1 MQNDT
6 ATPLGIPP
14 GIPLAVDLD
23 GTLVQGDTLYEL
35 FFACLRR
42 RPLALL
48 LVPLWLLEGKAG
60 LKRRLAEA
68 VDAHGLVLLYHA
80 TVIAWLREQHAA
92 GRRIIL
98 ATAAD
103 RSVAD
108 AVAAELGVFESV
120 LATEGGHN
128 LRGRAKADALVAR
141 YGLNGFDYAGND
153 SHDLP
158 VWRVARQAIVVAPE
172 GASIVARARAE
183 AREVVHLVVPGVS
196 ARAALRAMR
205 PHQWAKNVL
214 VFVPVVAA
222 HRFTEIAVLAEA
234 AAAFIAMGL
243 VASAGYVANDL
254 LDLQADRAH
263 PRKRNRPLASGAL
276 AVPHGPLLA
285 AGLLAAGLGIAAVV
299 SLALALWVLFYLCL
313 TLTYSLWL
321 KQKVLIDVFV
331 LAGLYTHRILAG
343 AIATLIAPSFW
354 LLSLSM
360 FFFLSLAMLKRYSE
374 LIDLARSAAERGVA
388 VKTRGYRAED
398 TETLIS
404 LGAASGFSA
413 VFVLALYIDS
423 PNVRALYQTPE
434 IFWLWCPLLLYWL
447 SRMWV
452 GARRG
457 VIDDDPLVFALR
469 DRISVLVLVLM
480 VLFAAL
486 AAVVDLR
493 CLLAGRC

>member
-1 MQNDT
+1 
-6 ATPLGIPP
+6 
-14 GIPLAVDLD
+14 
-23 GTLVQGDTLYEL
+23 
-35 FFACLRR
+35 
-42 RPLALL
+42 
-48 LVPLWLLEGKAG
+48 
-60 LKRRLAEA
+60 
-68 VDAHGLVLLYHA
+68 
-80 TVIAWLREQHAA
+80 
-92 GRRIIL
+92 
-98 ATAAD
+98 
-103 RSVAD
+103 
-108 AVAAELGVFESV
+108 
-120 LATEGGHN
+120 
-128 LRGRAKADALVAR
+128 
-141 YGLNGFDYAGND
+141 
-153 SHDLP
+153 
-158 VWRVARQAIVVAPE
+158 
-172 GASIVARARAE
+172 
-183 AREVVHLVVPGVS
+183 
-196 ARAALRAMR
+196 
-205 PHQWAKNVL
+205 
-214 VFVPVVAA
+214 
-222 HRFTEIAVLAEA
+222 
-234 AAAFIAMGL
+234 
-243 VASAGYVANDL
+243 
-254 LDLQADRAH
+254 
-263 PRKRNRPLASGAL
+263 
-276 AVPHGPLLA
+276 
-285 AGLLAAGLGIAAVV
+285 
-299 SLALALWVLFYLCL
+299 VLFYLCL